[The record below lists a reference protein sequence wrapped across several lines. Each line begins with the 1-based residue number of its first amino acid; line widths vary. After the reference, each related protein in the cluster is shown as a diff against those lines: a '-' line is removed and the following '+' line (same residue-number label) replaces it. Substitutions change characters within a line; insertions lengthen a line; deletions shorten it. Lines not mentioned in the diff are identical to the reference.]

1 MKTTISRMGLFL
13 SLLLAGTLSADTNT
27 NQPPGQTASQPQVLN
42 VRDYGAVGDDKTD
55 NTAAFSKCL
64 EAIVAAGGGRMVLP
78 DGVYRGR
85 IIIPP
90 VIKPTPSWITVEIAG
105 ESEPAPVFGTIGNFP
120 LQNRGTIV
128 KCLATEG
135 AAVISATRP
144 PKGQDLYGNFSAVYV
159 VLRNLNVRTYDN
171 PGIGGIDLADAM
183 QCRLENVFVN
193 TGIYSVQAAK
203 PTHGTKGLVT
213 PRNNNAALTILR
225 NVAVTGYHTGIMV
238 NEHTDADNIELD
250 ANIHGLEFPFAHH
263 AARFG
268 RVCAQ
273 NCTHTITVTGAHAFS
288 IQQLDIERATP
299 KISKPNNAWQN
310 AEDEVNDPG
319 NLGVADINYWV
330 VIGCVGARDVFTKNG
345 GAQIRA
351 RRIGAAPAGDA
362 KTDKP
367 M

>member
-1 MKTTISRMGLFL
+1 MKT
-13 SLLLAGTLSADTNT
+13 LLKLSAAAWFWFFAVIGTTYADTDINK
-27 NQPPGQTASQPQVLN
+27 NASRLSAPPQAFN

-64 EAIVAAGGGRMVLP
+64 DAIVAAGGGRMVLP

-85 IIIPP
+85 IAIPP
-90 VIKPTPSWITVEIAG
+90 VAKPAPSWITVEIFG
-105 ESEPAPVFGTIGNFP
+105 ESEPVAVFGTIGDFP

-238 NEHTDADNIELD
+238 NEHTDADSIELD
-250 ANIHGLEFPFAHH
+250 ANIHGLEFPFALGWCWLWLILVLDRLHH
-263 AARFG
+263 MWHRGTSAT
-268 RVCAQ
+268 
-273 NCTHTITVTGAHAFS
+273 CTV
-288 IQQLDIERATP
+288 
-299 KISKPNNAWQN
+299 
-310 AEDEVNDPG
+310 
-319 NLGVADINYWV
+319 LGLWEWDSSL
-330 VIGCVGARDVFTKNG
+330 
-345 GAQIRA
+345 
-351 RRIGAAPAGDA
+351 
-362 KTDKP
+362 
-367 M
+367 